1 MISFPLFFSTKY
13 KQIKKFFKKVPTQNE
28 TFKEITIE
36 PIESFSY
43 IDPNLSLETKIE
55 QEQRRRYQAYATLD
69 YLLSVVSYF
78 DFFSKDSFIIAKKA
92 KELSQI
98 FNKKSIT
105 SDLLLLPFFESNS
118 QIKILL
124 EKHGIQEQEVG
135 EIISSANKIPNQS
148 VRVKTV
154 NWVKNLFIRI
164 DIPMLA
170 ERLIIPTETKY
181 SYEIHQIFEKAAE
194 NAVLRF
200 KTPVISS
207 EILLITMLEAK
218 KSKAGKLLKQLLGTE
233 SNWYMF
239 RYSLMKRL
247 HSQELAIRTDVPKN
261 QQYFA
266 YLLKTQ
272 LSESEFDMLMEKDC
286 LLPGILL
293 FRNHMVADLLQVD
306 LQEHIK
312 MDILGSIKSRSKKRT
327 YASLLRDSEE
337 SRNLETGE
345 ESGNLKSLNI
355 MKKVFSN
362 TSNRV
367 NEDASLFE
375 SSAFLA
381 DKKQFQKESGAEKNE
396 QVLSETGQK
405 MVGWL
410 QNPELRTKLVT
421 NMTSVLKRPTSK

>member
-1 MISFPLFFSTKY
+1 
-13 KQIKKFFKKVPTQNE
+13 
-28 TFKEITIE
+28 
-36 PIESFSY
+36 
-43 IDPNLSLETKIE
+43 
-55 QEQRRRYQAYATLD
+55 
-69 YLLSVVSYF
+69 
-78 DFFSKDSFIIAKKA
+78 
-92 KELSQI
+92 
-98 FNKKSIT
+98 
-105 SDLLLLPFFESNS
+105 
-118 QIKILL
+118 
-124 EKHGIQEQEVG
+124 
-135 EIISSANKIPNQS
+135 
-148 VRVKTV
+148 
-154 NWVKNLFIRI
+154 
-164 DIPMLA
+164 
-170 ERLIIPTETKY
+170 
-181 SYEIHQIFEKAAE
+181 
-194 NAVLRF
+194 
-200 KTPVISS
+200 
-207 EILLITMLEAK
+207 
-218 KSKAGKLLKQLLGTE
+218 
-233 SNWYMF
+233 
-239 RYSLMKRL
+239 
-247 HSQELAIRTDVPKN
+247 
-261 QQYFA
+261 
-266 YLLKTQ
+266 
-272 LSESEFDMLMEKDC
+272 
-286 LLPGILL
+286 
-293 FRNHMVADLLQVD
+293 VD